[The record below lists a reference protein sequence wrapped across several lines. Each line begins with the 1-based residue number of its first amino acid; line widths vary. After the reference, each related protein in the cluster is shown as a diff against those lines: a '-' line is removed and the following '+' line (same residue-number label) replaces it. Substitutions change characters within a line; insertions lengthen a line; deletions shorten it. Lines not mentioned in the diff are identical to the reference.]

1 MIAAVELE
9 DDEALIPPIATWSH
23 RPRDGDWTAGYDEL
37 VRAAGAFARGVSFL
51 TRHWDELEPETLGG
65 LLRSIEATAHDVNR
79 MLGHTPVRDSSL
91 DETLAAR
98 MFAKFGDAP
107 FYIGRVEDTPSVY
120 EVPSPELAG

>member
-9 DDEALIPPIATWSH
+9 EPDETLIPPVMSWSH

-37 VRAAGAFARGVSFL
+37 VRAAGAFTRGMSFL

-65 LLRSIEATAHDVNR
+65 LLRSIEATAHDVSR
-79 MLGHTPVRDSSL
+79 MLGHTPSHDTSL

-98 MFAKFGDAP
+98 
-107 FYIGRVEDTPSVY
+107 VS
-120 EVPSPELAG
+120 SL

>member
-9 DDEALIPPIATWSH
+9 EDETLIPPVTRWSH

-79 MLGHTPVRDSSL
+79 MLGHTPVRESTL

-98 MFAKFGDAP
+98 
-107 FYIGRVEDTPSVY
+107 VS
-120 EVPSPELAG
+120 SL

>member
-37 VRAAGAFARGVSFL
+37 VRAAGAFARGISFL

-79 MLGHTPVRDSSL
+79 MLGRGLQHDPTF

-98 MFAKFGDAP
+98 
-107 FYIGRVEDTPSVY
+107 VS
-120 EVPSPELAG
+120 SL